1 MKIIKVAINGANGR
15 MGQAIQGVLK
25 DNDEFK
31 LLGKF
36 TRTFEELYNS
46 EDRNNHLLPNVDW
59 NKVSSDGIDII
70 IDFSSEEGLRTL
82 LQNAN
87 CKIVSGTTGLSP
99 ETFQMMKQYGKEK
112 NGIIWGSNTSFG
124 VNLMFAMVKKLGSIL
139 NANEYDAEVYE
150 RHHRMKKDAPSGT
163 ALTIGK
169 KIAEGRGVEFV
180 KNDYSS
186 FGERKTGE
194 IGFAVERGGK
204 TVGFHE
210 ARFISDDE
218 TIWLGHEAHDRSI
231 FAKGAVKIAKIAV
244 EKDIKGYNEAW
255 EILTDFI

>member
-1 MKIIKVAINGANGR
+1 
-15 MGQAIQGVLK
+15 
-25 DNDEFK
+25 
-31 LLGKF
+31 
-36 TRTFEELYNS
+36 
-46 EDRNNHLLPNVDW
+46 
-59 NKVSSDGIDII
+59 
-70 IDFSSEEGLRTL
+70 
-82 LQNAN
+82 
-87 CKIVSGTTGLSP
+87 
-99 ETFQMMKQYGKEK
+99 MMKQYGKEK

-231 FAKGAVKIAKIAV
+231 FAKGAVKLAKITV

>member
-1 MKIIKVAINGANGR
+1 MAIIKVAINGANGR
-15 MGQAIQGVLK
+15 MGKAIGEVLLK
-25 DNDEFK
+25 DTQIE
-31 LLGKF
+31 LVAML
-36 TRTFEELYNS
+36 TRNAKPEYNNA
-46 EDRNNHLLPNVDW
+46 DV
-59 NKVSSDGIDII
+59 I
-70 IDFSSEEGLRTL
+70 IDFSSEEGLITL

-87 CKIVSGTTGLSP
+87 CKIVSGTTGLSQ
-99 ETFQMMKQYGKEK
+99 ETFQMMKKYGEEK

-124 VNLMFAMVKKLGSIL
+124 VNLMFAMVKKLGAAL
-139 NANEYDAEVYE
+139 HANEYDAEVYE

-194 IGFAVERGGK
+194 IGFAIERGGK

-218 TIWLGHEAHDRSI
+218 TIWFGHEAHDRSI
-231 FAKGAVKIAKIAV
+231 FAKGAVKLAKIAV
-244 EKDIKGYNEAW
+244 ERDVKGYKEAW
-255 EILTDFI
+255 EVLTDFI

>member
-1 MKIIKVAINGANGR
+1 MKTIKVAINGANGR
-15 MGQAIQGVLK
+15 MGLAIKEVIK
-25 DNDEFK
+25 NDTQIELVAEITRNDK
-31 LLGKF
+31 L
-36 TRTFEELYNS
+36 EYNNA
-46 EDRNNHLLPNVDW
+46 DV
-59 NKVSSDGIDII
+59 I
-70 IDFSSEEGLRTL
+70 IDFSSEVGLRTL

-87 CKIVSGTTGLSP
+87 CKIISGTTGLLQ
-99 ETFQMMKQYGKEK
+99 ETFQMMKKYGKEK

-169 KIAEGRGVEFV
+169 KIVEGRGVEFV

-186 FGERKTGE
+186 FGGRKTGE

-218 TIWLGHEAHDRSI
+218 TIWFGHEAHDRSI
-231 FAKGAVKIAKIAV
+231 FAKGAVKLAKIAV
-244 EKDIKGYNEAW
+244 EKDIKGYNEAC